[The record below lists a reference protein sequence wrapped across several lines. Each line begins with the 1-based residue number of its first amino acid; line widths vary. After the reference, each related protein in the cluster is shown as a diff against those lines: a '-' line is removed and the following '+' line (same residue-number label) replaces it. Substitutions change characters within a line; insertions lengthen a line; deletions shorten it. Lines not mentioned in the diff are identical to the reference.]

1 MNHEPTNII
10 WRPRG
15 LYFGYV
21 TRFID
26 RRYVVFGSIDGK
38 TVMAKLGV
46 DWFHTHQSNAPSFE
60 PNQSFIG
67 NRLRIVNRSTQTKF
81 IPNEP
86 RANNSTSRRL
96 NNNSSYLTVET
107 SVVQSQ
113 SPRASGMSYRA
124 VETDVIILWLDI
136 VVTKLAENKFRKA
149 LCRHSR
155 ESLMV

>member
-1 MNHEPTNII
+1 MKPTNIT

-15 LYFGYV
+15 LYFGHV
-21 TRFID
+21 ARFID
-26 RRYVVFGSIDGK
+26 RRYALSNFVDGK

-46 DWFHTHQSNAPSFE
+46 DWFHTHLSNTQSFE
-60 PNQSFIG
+60 TDRSFVG